1 MYIQYTSIDLA
12 SLLIYQVSRVILL
25 QWLFPLL
32 QKHLV
37 SGLGSTLGFFTRA
50 AADLPFHEVS
60 LLALALLETSGF
72 TNHQQLMLLLDFY
85 FRGVKHREYLKDHHI
100 YPWYVIVHHEALAAW
115 WQWLWRNITISSGR
129 STPTWFKWLLHSDN
143 LSTSST
149 IELLSLVCR
158 LRKSSEVSYLLTW
171 ARAWNPNFSP
181 RNISY
186 VPRRFEIVFGASIL
200 NRLTELSRSH
210 QNVYVRC
217 SQHPQTTF
225 EVQHTERCIKDISLL
240 WSNEDNPQFT
250 DLVRIIATINF
261 QLNFL

>member
-1 MYIQYTSIDLA
+1 MSNFTYPYFWYLFICWCFIFFYIIA
-12 SLLIYQVSRVILL
+12 IC
-25 QWLFPLL
+25 
-32 QKHLV
+32 
-37 SGLGSTLGFFTRA
+37 
-50 AADLPFHEVS
+50 
-60 LLALALLETSGF
+60 LLETSGF

-100 YPWYVIVHHEALAAW
+100 CPWYIIVHHKALAAW

-129 STPTWFKWLLHSDN
+129 STPTRFKWLLHSGN

-149 IELLSLVCR
+149 IELFSLSLQAKKIVGG
-158 LRKSSEVSYLLTW
+158 LIPLDVGTSLKSQFQPSKHLICFATFQ
-171 ARAWNPNFSP
+171 N
-181 RNISY
+181 
-186 VPRRFEIVFGASIL
+186 VFGTSTP
-200 NRLTELSRSH
+200 NHLTKLSRSY